1 MFNNKSIFSSAG
13 KNRYYASEVDEYVRK
28 SSEEYE
34 RLLKNFK
41 ALEKKLKTIGPA
53 IEEYNNSKN
62 SFLHNNLSP
71 F

>member
-1 MFNNKSIFSSAG
+1 MTNRHTFSSAG
-13 KNRYYASEVDEYVRK
+13 KNRYFASEVDEYVRK

-41 ALEKKLKTIGPA
+41 ALEKKLKNIGPA

-62 SFLHNNLSP
+62 TR
-71 F
+71 